1 MSKFVNYGNGL
12 LDMSFGMQN
21 QPWMLLNLINND
33 DMLEV
38 VTDSCHDLPNMVGAF
53 ETQLFPYYNGRERGF
68 WFKMWIKPHV
78 TKNLLKI
85 KQNTCLN
92 MVWFEHRNSDS
103 MIVLKWID
111 EGSDEHPSSEG
122 HHYFRDVSG
131 TKDVSCITKIEDRH
145 NADVDGKINFTVPY
159 ITKWQY
165 TKEFEYLNF
174 GSMLKYFWGQVE
186 EFITHYSNMDKV
198 LNHGVKVRECD
209 VDGWDDVEDILGNG
223 YYSIKEGE
231 E

>member
-1 MSKFVNYGNGL
+1 MSKFVNYGGDF
-12 LDMSFGMQN
+12 LDMSFGMQH

-33 DMLEV
+33 NMLEV
-38 VTDSCHDLPNMVGAF
+38 VTDSCHNLPNMDGAF

-78 TKNLLKI
+78 TEKLLKV

-111 EGSDEHPSSEG
+111 EGSDKQRGDG
-122 HHYFRDVSG
+122 HAWFGDVSG
-131 TKDVSCITKIEDRH
+131 SKGYDDILKVEDKQS
-145 NADVDGKINFTVPY
+145 ADADGKISYTVPY
-159 ITKWQY
+159 LTKHQY
-165 TKEFEYLNF
+165 TEEFKYLDF
-174 GSMLKYFWGQVE
+174 KHMLKYFWGQVE
-186 EFITHYSNMDKV
+186 KFVTHYSNMDKI
-198 LNHGVKVRECD
+198 LNHGVKVKECD
-209 VDGWDDVEDILGNG
+209 VDGWDDVEDVLGNG
-223 YYSIKEGE
+223 YYTIKEGE